1 MTPSTPRSVSV
12 RRFTR
17 LCLAAAGGFIASLAA
32 HGQAGVPGGN
42 LGAGGNQPAYVI
54 PYHKSTVAEVTEVLG
69 RVRTYLEASTPGKIV
84 DRQSGATITDFS
96 QPNPNATFERG
107 DGIAFPVLSYEWG
120 VTYAGMLLAAEA
132 TGDAKF
138 NDYTARRLKLLHD
151 ALPMARAQQA
161 ATPAPAPTPEAT
173 PARPLQPRMAEGQ
186 PAAAT
191 PGGGRGGPGGGRGG
205 GLNLRSM
212 IAPGTLDDSGSMCAA
227 LIKANRAGV
236 GPDLRPVIDTYID
249 WISHKQY
256 RFPDGTLARMRPQA
270 ETLWLDDLFMSV
282 PALAQ
287 MGKLTGKNVY
297 FDDAVK
303 QIKQFSAR
311 MFNPQLG
318 VYMHGW
324 SNTAPEHPEFH
335 WARANGWAIMAMVEL
350 LDVLPEKH
358 PGRADVLKQLR
369 AHIKG
374 LAAYQAPTGFWHQML
389 DMPDSYAETSAT
401 AIFTYCIAH
410 AVNRGW
416 VSAVSY
422 GPVAQLGW
430 NAVASKVNAKGQV
443 EGTCVGTDMA
453 FDLAYYYYRPVST
466 TAAHGYG
473 PVLLAGAETVKL
485 LKNDSFNIVSAYGVI
500 QFVPKK

>member
-1 MTPSTPRSVSV
+1 MTPSSPRFVSV
-12 RRFTR
+12 RPFARW
-17 LCLAAAGGFIASLAA
+17 CLAAAAGISLGTSVHAQA
-32 HGQAGVPGGN
+32 PAGVPAGN
-42 LGAGGNQPAYVI
+42 LGQGGNQPAYVV
-54 PYHKSTVAEVTEVLG
+54 PYHKSTVDEVTEVLG
-69 RVRTYLEASTPGKIV
+69 RLRAYLESATPAKIV
-84 DRQSGATITDFS
+84 DRQSGAEITDFS
-96 QPNPNATFERG
+96 QPNPNAAFERG
-107 DGIAFPVLSYEWG
+107 DGIIFPTVSYEWG

-138 NDYTARRLKLLHD
+138 NDYTSRRLKMLSD
-151 ALPMARAQQA
+151 ALPMVRAQL
-161 ATPAPAPTPEAT
+161 ATAPAPA
-173 PARPLQPRMAEGQ
+173 G
-186 PAAAT
+186 AAGGA
-191 PGGGRGGPGGGRGG
+191 PGAGGGRGGPGGGRGG
-205 GLNLRSM
+205 LNLRSM
-212 IAPGTLDDSGSMCAA
+212 IAPGALDDAGSMCAA

-236 GPDLRPVIDTYID
+236 GPDLRPVINTYID

-256 RFPDGTLARMRPQA
+256 RFADGTLARMRPQA
-270 ETLWLDDLFMSV
+270 DTLWLDDLFMSV

-287 MGKLTGKNVY
+287 MGKLTGERVY

-303 QIKQFSAR
+303 QIEQFSTR

-324 SNTAPEHPEFH
+324 SMSAPEHPEFH

-350 LDVLPEKH
+350 LDVLPEDH
-358 PGRADVLKQLR
+358 PGRAEVLRQLR

-374 LAAYQAPTGFWHQML
+374 LASYQAPTGFWHQLL

-416 VSAVSY
+416 VSAVAY

-430 NAVASKVNAKGQV
+430 NAVATKVNAKGQV
-443 EGTCVGTDMA
+443 EGTCVGTDLA
-453 FDLAYYYYRPVST
+453 FDLAYYYYRPVSV

-473 PVLLAGAETVKL
+473 PVLLAGAETLKL
-485 LKNDSFNIVSAYGVI
+485 LKNDAFNITSAFGVI
-500 QFVPKK
+500 QFVPKPAKP

>member
-1 MTPSTPRSVSV
+1 MTPSSLRFVFV
-12 RRFTR
+12 RPAARW
-17 LCLAAAGGFIASLAA
+17 CLAVASGFILGSAA
-32 HGQAGVPGGN
+32 HGQAPAAVPGGN
-42 LGAGGNQPAYVI
+42 LGPGGNQPAYVV
-54 PYHKSTVAEVTEVLG
+54 PYHKATPEEVTAVLD
-69 RVRTYLEASTPGKIV
+69 RMRAYLETATVGKIV
-84 DRQSGATITDFS
+84 DRQTNAEITDFS
-96 QPNPNATFERG
+96 QPNPNAAFERG
-107 DGIAFPVLSYEWG
+107 EGITYQPVGYEWG

-138 NDYTARRLKLLHD
+138 NDYTSRRLKMLSD
-151 ALPMARAQQA
+151 ALPMARALQTA
-161 ATPAPAPTPEAT
+161 APAA
-173 PARPLQPRMAEGQ
+173 
-186 PAAAT
+186 PAAGAAGAGG
-191 PGGGRGGPGGGRGG
+191 PRGGGRG

-212 IAPGTLDDSGSMCAA
+212 IAPGALDDAGSMCAA
-227 LIKANRAGV
+227 LIKAKRAGV

-256 RFPDGTLARMRPQA
+256 RFADGTLARMRPQA
-270 ETLWLDDLFMSV
+270 DTLWLDDLFMSV

-287 MGKLTGKNVY
+287 MGKLTGERIY

-303 QIKQFSAR
+303 QIQQFSAR

-324 SNTAPEHPEFH
+324 SVSAPEHPEFH

-350 LDVLPEKH
+350 LDVLPEDH
-358 PGRADVLKQLR
+358 PGRADVLRQLR

-389 DMPDSYAETSAT
+389 DMPDSYQETSAT

-416 VSAVSY
+416 VSAVAY
-422 GPVAQLGW
+422 GPVANLGW
-430 NAVASKVNAKGQV
+430 NAVATKVNAKGQV
-443 EGTCVGTDMA
+443 EGTCVGTDLA
-453 FDLAYYYYRPVST
+453 FDLAYYYYRPTSA

-473 PVLLAGAETVKL
+473 PVLLAGAETLKL
-485 LKNDSFNIVSAYGVI
+485 LKNDAFTITPAFGVI

>member
-1 MTPSTPRSVSV
+1 MIPSL
-12 RRFTR
+12 RFASLSPSLR
-17 LCLAAAGGFIASLAA
+17 LCLAAAGGLALSSPA
-32 HGQAGVPGGN
+32 HAQGVPAGN
-42 LGAGGNQPAYVI
+42 LGVGGNQPAYVT
-54 PYHKSTVAEVTEVLG
+54 PYRKASVEEVSEVLE
-69 RVRTYLEASTPGKIV
+69 RVRGYLDAATVGRIV
-84 DRQSGATITDFS
+84 DRQTNAEITNFS
-96 QPNPNATFERG
+96 QPNPNAAFERG
-107 DGIAFPVLSYEWG
+107 EGIAFQPISYEWG

-138 NDYTARRLKLLHD
+138 NDYTAKRLSLLAN

-161 ATPAPAPTPEAT
+161 AAPQGGA
-173 PARPLQPRMAEGQ
+173 Q
-186 PAAAT
+186 AAGRGA
-191 PGGGRGGPGGGRGG
+191 GGGAPGAGGAGRGAGGGGRGG

-212 IAPGTLDDSGSMCAA
+212 IAPGSLDDSGSMCAA
-227 LIKANRAGV
+227 LIKAHRAGV

-256 RFPDGTLARMRPQA
+256 RFSDGTLARMRPQA

-287 MGKLTGKNVY
+287 MGKLTGDRAY

-311 MFNPQLG
+311 MFNPKLG

-324 SNTAPEHPEFH
+324 STSAPEHPEFH

-350 LDVLPEKH
+350 LDVLPEDH
-358 PGRADVLKQLR
+358 PGRADVLNQLR

-374 LAAYQAPTGFWHQML
+374 LASYQAPTGFWHQLL
-389 DMPDSYAETSAT
+389 DMPDSYPETSAT

-416 VSAVSY
+416 VSPVSY

-430 NAVASKVNAKGQV
+430 NAVATKVNAKGQV
-443 EGTCVGTDMA
+443 EGTCVGTDLA
-453 FDLAYYYYRPVST
+453 FDLAYYYYRPTSV

-485 LKNDSFNIVSAYGVI
+485 LKNDAFNIVVAYGVV

>member
-1 MTPSTPRSVSV
+1 MISSLRFISRRPSL
-12 RRFTR
+12 R
-17 LCLAAAGGFIASLAA
+17 LCLAAASGLALHSTVHA
-32 HGQAGVPGGN
+32 QGVPAGN
-42 LGAGGNQPAYVI
+42 LGAGGNQPGYVT
-54 PYHKSTVAEVTEVLG
+54 PYRKSSPEEVTEVLG
-69 RVRTYLEASTPGKIV
+69 RVRGYLESATVGKIV
-84 DRQSGATITDFS
+84 DRQTNAEITDFS
-96 QPNPNATFERG
+96 KPNPNAAFERG
-107 DGIAFPVLSYEWG
+107 EGIAFQPISYEWG

-138 NDYTARRLKLLHD
+138 NDYTSKRLNMLAN

-161 ATPAPAPTPEAT
+161 AAPQGQRQGGAGGGAPGA
-173 PARPLQPRMAEGQ
+173 
-186 PAAAT
+186 
-191 PGGGRGGPGGGRGG
+191 GGAGRGGPGGRGG

-212 IAPGTLDDSGSMCAA
+212 IAPGSLDDSGSMCAA
-227 LIKANRAGV
+227 IIKASRAGV

-256 RFPDGTLARMRPQA
+256 RFADGTLARMRPQA
-270 ETLWLDDLFMSV
+270 DTLWLDDLFMSV

-287 MGKLTGKNVY
+287 MGKLTGDRKY

-303 QIKQFSAR
+303 QITQFSAR

-324 SNTAPEHPEFH
+324 SMSAPEHPEFH

-350 LDVLPEKH
+350 LDVLPEDH
-358 PGRADVLKQLR
+358 PGRAEVLKQLR

-374 LAAYQAPTGFWHQML
+374 LAAYQAPTGFWHQLL
-389 DMPDSYAETSAT
+389 DMPDSYVETSAT

-430 NAVASKVNAKGQV
+430 NAVATKVNAKGQV
-443 EGTCVGTDMA
+443 EGTCVGTDLA
-453 FDLAYYYYRPVST
+453 FDSAYYYYRPVSV

-473 PVLLAGAETVKL
+473 PVLLAGAETLKM
-485 LKNDSFNIVSAYGVI
+485 LKNDAFNIVVAYGVV

>member
-1 MTPSTPRSVSV
+1 M
-12 RRFTR
+12 RRCFV
-17 LCLAAAGGFIASLAA
+17 AGGLILGLAA
-32 HGQAGVPGGN
+32 HAQPPAAAPAGVPGGN
-42 LGAGGNQPAYVI
+42 LGPGGNQPAYI
-54 PYHKSTVAEVTEVLG
+54 TPYRKATVEDTAAVLERIRG
-69 RVRTYLEASTPGKIV
+69 YLDAATVGKIV
-84 DRQSGATITDFS
+84 DRQTNAEITDFS

-107 DGIAFPVLSYEWG
+107 EGITYQPVGYEWG

-132 TGDAKF
+132 TGDARF
-138 NDYTARRLKLLHD
+138 NEYTARRLKMLSD
-151 ALPMARAQQA
+151 ALPMARALQA
-161 ATPAPAPTPEAT
+161 AAPAGA
-173 PARPLQPRMAEGQ
+173 PA
-186 PAAAT
+186 
-191 PGGGRGGPGGGRGG
+191 GGAPGGPGGGGARGGGRG

-212 IAPGTLDDSGSMCAA
+212 IAPGALDDAGSMCAA
-227 LIKANRAGV
+227 LIKAGRAGV
-236 GPDLRPVIDTYID
+236 GPDLRPVINTYID

-270 ETLWLDDLFMSV
+270 DTLWLDDLFMSV

-287 MGKLTGKNVY
+287 MGKLTGDRVY

-303 QIKQFSAR
+303 QIEQFSAR

-324 SNTAPEHPEFH
+324 SMSAPEHPEFH

-350 LDVLPEKH
+350 LDVLPEDH
-358 PGRADVLKQLR
+358 PGRPEVLRQLR

-374 LAAYQAPTGFWHQML
+374 LASYQAPTGFWHQML
-389 DMPDSYAETSAT
+389 DMPDSYQETSAT

-416 VSAVSY
+416 VSPVAY
-422 GPVAQLGW
+422 GPVANLGW

-443 EGTCVGTDMA
+443 EGTCVGTDLA
-453 FDLAYYYYRPVST
+453 FDLAYYYYRPTSP

-473 PVLLAGAETVKL
+473 PVLLAGAETIKL
-485 LKNDSFNIVSAYGVI
+485 LKNDAFNITSAFGVI

>member
-1 MTPSTPRSVSV
+1 MISSLRFASLSPSL
-12 RRFTR
+12 R
-17 LCLAAAGGFIASLAA
+17 LCLAAAGGLALSSPA
-32 HGQAGVPGGN
+32 HAQGVPAGN
-42 LGAGGNQPAYVI
+42 LGVGGNQPAYVT
-54 PYHKSTVAEVTEVLG
+54 PYRKASVEEVSEVLE
-69 RVRTYLEASTPGKIV
+69 RVRGYLDAATVGRIV
-84 DRQSGATITDFS
+84 DRQTNAEITNFS
-96 QPNPNATFERG
+96 QPNPNAAFERG
-107 DGIAFPVLSYEWG
+107 EGIAFQPISYEWG

-138 NDYTARRLKLLHD
+138 NDYTAKRLSLLAN

-161 ATPAPAPTPEAT
+161 AAPQGGAPAAGRG
-173 PARPLQPRMAEGQ
+173 A
-186 PAAAT
+186 
-191 PGGGRGGPGGGRGG
+191 GGGAPGAGGAGRGAGGGGRGG

-212 IAPGTLDDSGSMCAA
+212 IAPGSLDDSGSMCAA
-227 LIKANRAGV
+227 LIKAHRAGV

-256 RFPDGTLARMRPQA
+256 RFSDGTLARMRPQA

-287 MGKLTGKNVY
+287 MGKLTGDRAY

-311 MFNPQLG
+311 MFNPKLG

-324 SNTAPEHPEFH
+324 STSAPEHPEFH

-350 LDVLPEKH
+350 LDVLPEDH
-358 PGRADVLKQLR
+358 PGRADVLNQLR

-374 LAAYQAPTGFWHQML
+374 LASYQAPTGFWHQLL
-389 DMPDSYAETSAT
+389 DMPDSYPETSAT

-416 VSAVSY
+416 VSPVSY

-430 NAVASKVNAKGQV
+430 NAVATKVNAKGQV
-443 EGTCVGTDMA
+443 EGTCVGTDLA
-453 FDLAYYYYRPVST
+453 FDLAYYYYRPTSV

-485 LKNDSFNIVSAYGVI
+485 LKNDAFNIVVAYGVV